1 MSAAGTPVYDSSRS
15 RLRFAEEARE
25 LWSYRHFVFELASR
39 DIKVRYKRSVLGVAW
54 TMLSPLMA
62 MVVFTLVFSTFQRL
76 PIPGY
81 PVYYLSAAIF
91 WTFFSQV
98 TSHVGSLTTDALE
111 IANRIYI
118 PRSVFVASAVVVG
131 LVNLLLSLVPFALI
145 ILVTGRPAHW
155 TWLFLPVSLV
165 IGTLFTA
172 GVGLLMFTLALR
184 FVDVRDMYQ
193 AVLLPWFFVTPI
205 LWSTATLGDR
215 AEQHHTLLQVLH
227 WVNPVAP
234 PIFAVRDAIWSGH
247 APHLGDVVYAI
258 VAACIALVLGAIVFR
273 SVDDRIAVEL

>member
-1 MSAAGTPVYDSSRS
+1 M
-15 RLRFAEEARE
+15 EEARE
-25 LWSYRHFVFELASR
+25 LWAYRHFVFELASR

-81 PVYYLSAAIF
+81 PVYYLSASIF
-91 WTFFSQV
+91 WIFFSQV

-118 PRSVFVASAVVVG
+118 PRSVFIASAVLVG
-131 LVNLLLSLVPFALI
+131 LVNLLLSLIPFALI
-145 ILVTGRPAHW
+145 VLVTGRPAHW

-165 IGTLFTA
+165 IGTLFTT
-172 GVGLLMFTLALR
+172 GVGLVVFTLALR
-184 FVDVRDMYQ
+184 FVDIRDMYQ

-205 LWSTATLGDR
+205 VYEQSFVPPAWRWVLRYNPMTYLVEIFRAPLYNGWLPGPNTL
-215 AEQHHTLLQVLH
+215 A
-227 WVNPVAP
+227 
-234 PIFAVRDAIWSGH
+234 FAVLA
-247 APHLGDVVYAI
+247 A
-258 VAACIALVLGAIVFR
+258 VASLVAGWLFY
-273 SVDDRIAVEL
+273 SWKVEEYGLRN

>member
-1 MSAAGTPVYDSSRS
+1 MDAGTPVYDSSR
-15 RLRFAEEARE
+15 RGLRFVEEARE
-25 LWSYRHFVFELASR
+25 LWAYRHFVFELASR

-62 MVVFTLVFSTFQRL
+62 MVVFTLVFSKFQRL
-76 PIPGY
+76 AIPNY
-81 PVYYLSAAIF
+81 PVYYLSATLF
-91 WTFFSQV
+91 WTFFSQA

-111 IANRIYI
+111 IANRIYV

-145 ILVTGRPAHW
+145 VLVTGRPAHW

-172 GVGLLMFTLALR
+172 GIGLIVFTLALR

-205 LWSTATLGDR
+205 VYEQSFVPPSWRWVVRYNPMTYLVEIFRAPLYNGWLPGPNTL
-215 AEQHHTLLQVLH
+215 A
-227 WVNPVAP
+227 
-234 PIFAVRDAIWSGH
+234 FAVLAAVLSLAAGW
-247 APHLGDVVYAI
+247 LFYAWK
-258 VAACIALVLGAIVFR
+258 
-273 SVDDRIAVEL
+273 VEEYGLRN

>member
-1 MSAAGTPVYDSSRS
+1 MAAATPVYDSARRGLRS
-15 RLRFAEEARE
+15 VEEARE
-25 LWSYRHFVFELASR
+25 LWAYRHFVFELASR
-39 DIKVRYKRSVLGVAW
+39 DIKIRYKRSVLGVAW

-118 PRSVFVASAVVVG
+118 PRSVFVASAVLVG
-131 LVNLLLSLVPFALI
+131 LTNLLLSLVPFALI
-145 ILVTGRPAHW
+145 VLATSRPVFW

-165 IGTLFTA
+165 IGTLFVA
-172 GVGLLMFTLALR
+172 GLGLVVFTLALR

-193 AVLLPWFFVTPI
+193 AILMPWFFVTPI
-205 LWSTATLGDR
+205 VYEPSLVPPAWRWVVRYNPMTYLVEIFRAPLYNGWLPGSNTL
-215 AEQHHTLLQVLH
+215 V
-227 WVNPVAP
+227 
-234 PIFAVRDAIWSGH
+234 FAF
-247 APHLGDVVYAI
+247 L
-258 VAACIALVLGAIVFR
+258 AAVSSLAAGWLFY
-273 SVDDRIAVEL
+273 SWKVEEYGLRN